1 VNVSETLT
9 DNIARSRFELGTEG
23 ESGFI
28 DYRRSG
34 GILFLNHAEVPSALA
49 GHGRGTRL
57 VRAALDLIRSRGERI
72 VPVCPFIKA
81 FVRRNPAYADMSD
94 E

>member
-1 VNVSETLT
+1 MAETLI
-9 DNIARSRFELGTEG
+9 DNIARSRFELGADG
-23 ESGFI
+23 SMGFI

-34 GILFLNHAEVPSALA
+34 QTLYLNHAEVPAALS
-49 GHGRGTRL
+49 GRGLGTRL
-57 VRAALDLIRSRGERI
+57 VREALDLIRVRGERI

-81 FVRRNPAYADMSD
+81 FIRRHPSYAELSV

>member
-1 VNVSETLT
+1 MAETLI
-9 DNIARSRFELGTEG
+9 DHAARSRFEMGADG
-23 ESGFI
+23 SSGFI

-34 GILFLNHAEVPSALA
+34 QTLYLHHAEVPAALS
-49 GHGRGTRL
+49 GRGVGTRL
-57 VRAALDLIRSRGERI
+57 VTEALDLIRSRGERI

-81 FVRRNPAYADMSD
+81 FIRRRPEYADLSV

>member
-1 VNVSETLT
+1 VSETVT
-9 DNIARSRFELGTEG
+9 DNVARSRFEQGKDG

-34 GILFLNHAEVPSALA
+34 SVLYLNHAEVPTALA

-57 VRAALDLIRSRGERI
+57 VTEALDLIRSRGERM

-81 FVRRNPAYADMSD
+81 FVRRNPAYADLSV

>member
-1 VNVSETLT
+1 MTEVLT
-9 DNIARSRFELGTEG
+9 DNVARSRFELGSDG
-23 ESGFI
+23 ASGFI

-34 GILFLNHAEVPSALA
+34 SVLFLNHAEVPAARA
-49 GHGRGTRL
+49 GQGVGTRL
-57 VRAALDLIRSRGERI
+57 VTAALDLIRSRGERM

-81 FVRRNPAYADMSD
+81 IVRRYPGYADLGV